1 MSLLHVLQ
9 EGGGPLEGGGLVG
22 LCVAERDQEV
32 QLVTT
37 DADPA
42 PAGKVEASHRAD
54 DTKQSSQASLCHS
67 RDHSSGA
74 QPECQDVSA
83 PLKDCPNPLLTGQ
96 KPVSRPRIGSNP
108 PESGAKPCVCGFV
121 VSVKLMTGPHV
132 PRTQSPPGGPA
143 SAARGSRSNGPQ
155 AASPLHPEAAFS
167 ELIYTT
173 TGVSGQ
179 NTFNFHT
186 SRLATCRVLYTPTL
200 ND

>member
-74 QPECQDVSA
+74 QPECQDVGA

-132 PRTQSPPGGPA
+132 PRTQSRQGARLWLPVGPGRMDPRLPA
-143 SAARGSRSNGPQ
+143 RYIRKQPFQSSFTPRRVSLVRTLLTSTRHVWQRAES
-155 AASPLHPEAAFS
+155 
-167 ELIYTT
+167 YT
-173 TGVSGQ
+173 
-179 NTFNFHT
+179 H
-186 SRLATCRVLYTPTL
+186 RH
-200 ND
+200 